1 MFISISGHFSAPV
14 PKVAFFVGLAKN
26 KGPIEKNMDIVFDKI
41 VTNYGGGYDN
51 VTGRFTAPFSGIYS
65 FTVVVAA
72 QGRQKVNYYFE
83 SVRKINLSHVMRKPD
98 FCIAKTK
105 AQISC
110 AVTAQLIS
118 AFVFATY
125 RTTDLRLCFRY
136 TDSTIHL
143 LFKSETISSL

>member
-26 KGPIEKNMDIVFDKI
+26 KGPIEKNMDLVFDKI

-83 SVRKINLSHVMRKPD
+83 SLRKINLSLVMRKPD
-98 FCIAKTK
+98 FCICENKGAD
-105 AQISC
+105 QFC
-110 AVTAQLIS
+110 GN
-118 AFVFATY
+118 
-125 RTTDLRLCFRY
+125 RTTDQRLCFRY
-136 TDSTIHL
+136 TDSKIHQKLFQVSSHL
-143 LFKSETISSL
+143 LWM